1 MYKTIIEAL
10 QQKFPG
16 VDAKVL
22 EPVAR
27 KLAKSATKEED
38 VPTLVEGVTFQQVTE
53 SYSDFRVTQ
62 AVAAASARAVS
73 DYEERFGLKDGK
85 RKEEPKPDDK
95 KKEDKAEESESA
107 KALAERLEALEKRF
121 SEQDAATRQ
130 KGFQTSIASILKEKG
145 VRESFYMPIISG
157 RTFED
162 EDAAK
167 AFAETVEQ
175 SYKDD
180 EQALANAAH
189 SGSRKPDKAQ
199 GDTEEDPLLKAVQEK
214 TDRIAAEKNNKQ

>member
-62 AVAAASARAVS
+62 AVATASARAVS

-85 RKEEPKPDDK
+85 MKEEPKPDDK
-95 KKEDKAEESESA
+95 KKEDKAE
-107 KALAERLEALEKRF
+107 ALAERLEALEKRF

-214 TDRIAAEKNNKQ
+214 TDRIAAEKNKQ

>member
-10 QQKFPG
+10 QQKFSG
-16 VDAKVL
+16 VDAKIL

-62 AVAAASARAVS
+62 AVATASARAVS

-85 RKEEPKPDDK
+85 KKGEPKPDE
-95 KKEDKAEESESA
+95 KEEEEKTGDSELA
-107 KALAERLEALEKRF
+107 KALAERLGALERRF
-121 SEQDAATRQ
+121 SEQDAAAKQ
-130 KGFQTSIASILKEKG
+130 KGFRASIASILKEKG

-175 SYKDD
+175 SYRDD
-180 EQALANAAH
+180 EQAVANAAL

-214 TDRIAAEKNNKQ
+214 TDKIAAEKNNKQ

>member
-62 AVAAASARAVS
+62 AVATASARAVS
-73 DYEERFGLKDGK
+73 DYEEKFGLKDGK
-85 RKEEPKPDDK
+85 RKDEPKPDDK
-95 KKEDKAEESESA
+95 KKEKEAEEKLESA
-107 KALAERLEALEKRF
+107 KALAERLEALEKRL

-214 TDRIAAEKNNKQ
+214 TDRIAAEKNKQ

>member
-62 AVAAASARAVS
+62 AVATASARAVS
-73 DYEERFGLKDGK
+73 DYEEKFGLKDGK
-85 RKEEPKPDDK
+85 RKDDQKPAEK
-95 KKEDKAEESESA
+95 NEGKAEESELA
-107 KALAERLEALEKRF
+107 KALAERLSAVEKRF
-121 SEQDAATRQ
+121 AEQDAASKQ
-130 KGFQTSIASILKEKG
+130 KGFLTSIASILKEKG
-145 VRESFYMPIISG
+145 VRESFFMPIISG

-175 SYKDD
+175 SYRDD
-180 EQALANAAH
+180 EQAVANAAH

-199 GDTEEDPLLKAVQEK
+199 GDGDEDPLLKAVQEK
-214 TDRIAAEKNNKQ
+214 TDKMAAEKNNKQ

>member
-62 AVAAASARAVS
+62 AVATASARAVS

-95 KKEDKAEESESA
+95 EKEDKAE
-107 KALAERLEALEKRF
+107 ALAERLEALEKRF
-121 SEQDAATRQ
+121 SEQDAATKQ

-199 GDTEEDPLLKAVQEK
+199 GGTEEDPLLKAVQEK

>member
-62 AVAAASARAVS
+62 AVATASARAVS

-95 KKEDKAEESESA
+95 KKEEAEEKPESA
-107 KALAERLEALEKRF
+107 KALAERLEALEKRL

-175 SYKDD
+175 SYRDD

-214 TDRIAAEKNNKQ
+214 TDKIAAEKNNKQ

>member
-62 AVAAASARAVS
+62 AVATASARAVS

-95 KKEDKAEESESA
+95 KKEDKAEESELA
-107 KALAERLEALEKRF
+107 KALAERLSAMEKRF
-121 SEQDAATRQ
+121 AEQDAATKQ

>member
-1 MYKTIIEAL
+1 MYRTIIEAL

-62 AVAAASARAVS
+62 AVATASARAVS

-85 RKEEPKPDDK
+85 RKEEPKPDT
-95 KKEDKAEESESA
+95 KKEEAEEKPESA
-107 KALAERLEALEKRF
+107 KALAERLEALEKRL

-199 GDTEEDPLLKAVQEK
+199 GNTEEDPLLKAVQEK
-214 TDRIAAEKNNKQ
+214 TDRIAAEKNKQ

>member
-62 AVAAASARAVS
+62 AVATASARAVS

-85 RKEEPKPDDK
+85 RKDEPKPDDK
-95 KKEDKAEESESA
+95 TKEEAEEKPESA
-107 KALAERLEALEKRF
+107 KALAERLEALEKRL

-189 SGSRKPDKAQ
+189 SGSRKPDRAQ

-214 TDRIAAEKNNKQ
+214 TDRIAAEKNKQ

>member
-62 AVAAASARAVS
+62 AVATASARAVS
-73 DYEERFGLKDGK
+73 DYEERFGLKDGR
-85 RKEEPKPDDK
+85 RKDEPKPDDK
-95 KKEDKAEESESA
+95 KKEEEAEEKLESA
-107 KALAERLEALEKRF
+107 KALAERLEALEKRL

-214 TDRIAAEKNNKQ
+214 TDRIAAEKNKQ

>member
-38 VPTLVEGVTFQQVTE
+38 VPTLVEGVTFQQVME

-62 AVAAASARAVS
+62 AVATASARAVS

-95 KKEDKAEESESA
+95 KKEEAEEKA
-107 KALAERLEALEKRF
+107 KALAERLEALEKRL

-175 SYKDD
+175 SYRDD

-214 TDRIAAEKNNKQ
+214 TDKIAAEKNNKQ

>member
-38 VPTLVEGVTFQQVTE
+38 APTLVEGVTFQQVTE

-62 AVAAASARAVS
+62 AVATASARAVS

-95 KKEDKAEESESA
+95 KKEDKAE
-107 KALAERLEALEKRF
+107 ALAERLEALEKRF
-121 SEQDAATRQ
+121 SEQDAATKQ

>member
-62 AVAAASARAVS
+62 AVATASARAVS

-95 KKEDKAEESESA
+95 KKEDKSE
-107 KALAERLEALEKRF
+107 ALAERLEALEKRF
-121 SEQDAATRQ
+121 SEQDAATKQ

-214 TDRIAAEKNNKQ
+214 TDRIAAEKNKQ

>member
-62 AVAAASARAVS
+62 AVATASARAVS
-73 DYEERFGLKDGK
+73 DYEEKFGLKDGK
-85 RKEEPKPDDK
+85 RKDEPKPDDK
-95 KKEDKAEESESA
+95 KKEEEAEEKLESA
-107 KALAERLEALEKRF
+107 KALAERLEALEKQL

-214 TDRIAAEKNNKQ
+214 TDRIAAEKNKQ

>member
-62 AVAAASARAVS
+62 AVATASARAIS

-95 KKEDKAEESESA
+95 KKEEAEEKPESA
-107 KALAERLEALEKRF
+107 KALAERLEALEKRL

-130 KGFQTSIASILKEKG
+130 KGFRTSIASILKEKG

-175 SYKDD
+175 SYRDD

-214 TDRIAAEKNNKQ
+214 TDKIAAEKNNKQ